1 MSNQLPIEVT
11 FEEQFPQVSD
21 QVPIV
26 SNQVAQVS
34 NQVAQVIITIFS
46 IYFNITNFLKVSNQ
60 VARPDIQSEQTSNQN
75 SFEGSG

>member
-11 FEEQFPQVSD
+11 FDEQFPQVSN

-26 SNQVAQVS
+26 SDQVAQVS
-34 NQVAQVIITIFS
+34 NQVAQVINIFS
-46 IYFNITNFLKVSNQ
+46 INLNITNLLKVSNQ